1 MKNVFLRSLT
11 TVAISAICLT
21 GCGSAGSEF
30 DNSVETEVEVEEENE
45 DIAEEKAGAQEP
57 EVQETKSQET
67 ESKEDAQPDVHDE
80 PITESD
86 SVTEHPEED
95 SATDPALLW
104 KPDLSQ
110 HPFYGVFVSAV
121 KDPEAAH
128 KQLTKLGEIGYSAE
142 IVYSPE
148 WEELNPEPYFCVSAG
163 RYDTKEKADS
173 ILEYVKKDGYKDAYV
188 KFSGDCTG
196 IHKTLTCRAPMEV
209 ELLDNAAIIKNT
221 EEIDLTYTYD
231 EFYADG
237 YEHPFVKEPEDI
249 LLIVDENTVFDPS
262 CETGFFTNY
271 EEGDTP
277 LDWIRRNVQNIE
289 NDPDAASDLALVG
302 LFELG
307 TEGNRVDRFYGCY
320 WWD

>member
-1 MKNVFLRSLT
+1 MKNFFLRSLT

-21 GCGSAGSEF
+21 GCGSAGSKV
-30 DNSVETEVEVEEENE
+30 DSSNKTEVEVEEEK
-45 DIAEEKAGAQEP
+45 AESQEIQSKEP
-57 EVQETKSQET
+57 ESQENDLK
-67 ESKEDAQPDVHDE
+67 ESASKEDKQ
-80 PITESD
+80 
-86 SVTEHPEED
+86 
-95 SATDPALLW
+95 
-104 KPDLSQ
+104 PDLSQ

-121 KDPEAAH
+121 KDSESAH
-128 KQLTKLGEIGYSAE
+128 EQLIKLGEIGYSAE

-173 ILEYVKKDGYKDAYV
+173 ILEYIKKDGYKDAYV

-221 EEIDLTYTYD
+221 EEIDLTFTYD

-277 LDWIRRNVQNIE
+277 LEWLKRNVQNIE

-302 LFELG
+302 IFELG
-307 TEGNRVDRFYGCY
+307 TDGNRVDRFYGCY

>member
-1 MKNVFLRSLT
+1 MKNVFFRSLT
-11 TVAISAICLT
+11 TVAISVFCLT
-21 GCGSAGSEF
+21 GCGSAGSKV
-30 DNSVETEVEVEEENE
+30 DSSNKMEVEDKTEEEKTE
-45 DIAEEKAGAQEP
+45 SQEIQYKEP
-57 EVQETKSQET
+57 ESQENDLK
-67 ESKEDAQPDVHDE
+67 ELAPKEDKH
-80 PITESD
+80 
-86 SVTEHPEED
+86 
-95 SATDPALLW
+95 
-104 KPDLSQ
+104 PDLSQ

-121 KDPEAAH
+121 KDSESAH
-128 KQLTKLGEIGYSAE
+128 EQLIKLGEIGYSAE

-173 ILEYVKKDGYKDAYV
+173 LLEYVKKDGYKDAYV
-188 KFSGDCTG
+188 KFSGDCNG

-277 LDWIRRNVQNIE
+277 LEWLKRNIQNIE

-302 LFELG
+302 IFELG
-307 TEGNRVDRFYGCY
+307 TDGNRVDRFYGCY

>member
-1 MKNVFLRSLT
+1 MKNVFFRSLT
-11 TVAISAICLT
+11 TVAISVFCLT
-21 GCGSAGSEF
+21 GCGSAGSEV
-30 DNSVETEVEVEEENE
+30 DLSDKTEVEDKTEEEKTE
-45 DIAEEKAGAQEP
+45 SQEIRYKEP
-57 EVQETKSQET
+57 ESQENDLK
-67 ESKEDAQPDVHDE
+67 ESASKEDAQPDVHDE

-95 SATDPALLW
+95 VATDPASLW
-104 KPDLSQ
+104 KPDPSQ
-110 HPFYGVFVSAV
+110 QPFYGVFVSAV
-121 KDPEAAH
+121 KDSESAH
-128 KQLTKLGEIGYSAE
+128 EQLTKLGEIGYSAE

-188 KFSGDCTG
+188 KYTGACTVTR
-196 IHKTLTCRAPMEV
+196 KTITSQAPMEV
-209 ELLDNAAIIKNT
+209 ELLENAAIIKNT
-221 EEIDLTYTYD
+221 DYITLTYTYD
-231 EFYADG
+231 DFYTDG
-237 YEHPFVKEPEDI
+237 YEHLFLKETDDV
-249 LLIVDENTVFDPS
+249 LLIIDENTVFDPS

-302 LFELG
+302 IFELG

>member
-1 MKNVFLRSLT
+1 MKNVFFRSLT
-11 TVAISAICLT
+11 TVAISVFCLT
-21 GCGSAGSEF
+21 GCGSAGSKV
-30 DNSVETEVEVEEENE
+30 DSSNKTEVEVEEEK
-45 DIAEEKAGAQEP
+45 AE
-57 EVQETKSQET
+57 SQES
-67 ESKEDAQPDVHDE
+67 ESQENDLKESAPKEDAQPDADDE

-95 SATDPALLW
+95 SATDPASLW

-121 KDPEAAH
+121 KDSESAH
-128 KQLTKLGEIGYSAE
+128 EQLIKLGEIGYSAE

-221 EEIDLTYTYD
+221 EEIDLTFTYD

-237 YEHPFVKEPEDI
+237 YEHPFVKEPKDI

-277 LDWIRRNVQNIE
+277 LEWLRRNVQNIE

-302 LFELG
+302 IFELG
-307 TEGNRVDRFYGCY
+307 TDGNRVDRFYGCY

>member
-1 MKNVFLRSLT
+1 MKNVFFRSLT

-21 GCGSAGSEF
+21 GCGSAGSKV
-30 DNSVETEVEVEEENE
+30 DSSNKMEVEDKTEEEKTE
-45 DIAEEKAGAQEP
+45 SQEIQYKEP
-57 EVQETKSQET
+57 ESQENDLK
-67 ESKEDAQPDVHDE
+67 ELAPKEDKH
-80 PITESD
+80 
-86 SVTEHPEED
+86 
-95 SATDPALLW
+95 
-104 KPDLSQ
+104 PDLSQ

-121 KDPEAAH
+121 KDSESAH
-128 KQLTKLGEIGYSAE
+128 EQLIKLGEIGYSAE

-173 ILEYVKKDGYKDAYV
+173 LLEYVKKDGYKDAYV

-221 EEIDLTYTYD
+221 EEIDLTFTYD

-262 CETGFFTNY
+262 CEMGFFTNY

-277 LDWIRRNVQNIE
+277 LEWLKRNVQNIE

-302 LFELG
+302 IFELG
-307 TEGNRVDRFYGCY
+307 TDGNRVDRFYGCY

>member
-1 MKNVFLRSLT
+1 MKNVFFRSLT

-21 GCGSAGSEF
+21 GCGSSGSEF
-30 DNSVETEVEVEEENE
+30 ENSAETEAEVEEENE
-45 DIAEEKAGAQEP
+45 DIAEEKAGSQKP

-67 ESKEDAQPDVHDE
+67 ESKEDA
-80 PITESD
+80 
-86 SVTEHPEED
+86 HPEED
-95 SATDPALLW
+95 SATDSASLW
-104 KPDLSQ
+104 KPDPSQ
-110 HPFYGVFVSAV
+110 QPFYGVFVSAV

-148 WEELNPEPYFCVSAG
+148 WEELNPEPFFCVSAG

-221 EEIDLTYTYD
+221 EEIDLTFTYD

-302 LFELG
+302 IFELG

>member
-1 MKNVFLRSLT
+1 MKNVFFRSLT
-11 TVAISAICLT
+11 TVAISVFCLT
-21 GCGSAGSEF
+21 GCGSSGSEF
-30 DNSVETEVEVEEENE
+30 ENSVETEAEVEEENE
-45 DIAEEKAGAQEP
+45 DIAEEKAGSQEQ

-67 ESKEDAQPDVHDE
+67 ESKEDA
-80 PITESD
+80 
-86 SVTEHPEED
+86 HPEED
-95 SATDPALLW
+95 SATDPASLW
-104 KPDLSQ
+104 KPDPSQ

-128 KQLTKLGEIGYSAE
+128 EQLIKLGEIGYSAE

-173 ILEYVKKDGYKDAYV
+173 LLEYVKKDGYKDAYV
-188 KFSGDCTG
+188 KFSGDCNG

-277 LDWIRRNVQNIE
+277 LEWLKRNVQNIE

-302 LFELG
+302 IFELG
-307 TEGNRVDRFYGCY
+307 TDGNRVDRFYGCY